1 MTKPWR
7 TVSVLAAGLLA
18 LLMVLSAVA
27 WSQWQGF
34 KHEQGIELLEWQ
46 GLRLSSGGI
55 SAERVRYAQN
65 PDNGPHLA
73 ASASGI
79 TLRLP
84 SFFARCRL
92 VRCKSTSLSWRFARI
107 RPPATASRQQRIWN
121 STNGGPP
128 GSRSD

>member
-1 MTKPWR
+1 M
-7 TVSVLAAGLLA
+7 A
-18 LLMVLSAVA
+18 
-27 WSQWQGF
+27 GF

-65 PDNGPHLA
+65 PEKGLNLA

-92 VRCKSTSLSWRFARI
+92 VRCKSTSRLEI
-107 RPPATASRQQRIWN
+107 RSYPPAGDSEPPATDLEQYERWAAWLPQRLTIADLRI
-121 STNGGPP
+121 SLPCAKGRCDERG
-128 GSRSD
+128 R